1 MKLKRLEIKGFK
13 SFADKLNLEFDD
25 GITCIVGPNGS
36 GKSNIADAIRW
47 VLGEQSAKSLRG
59 AKMDEIVF
67 SGTQTRKP
75 LGMAEVCMHIDNS
88 QGKLNT
94 EFNEVEIKRRVY
106 RSGEAEYLINDSA
119 CRLKDIYDLFYDTG
133 IGKEGYSIIGQGKI
147 DEILNNKPAERRS
160 FFEEATGI
168 SKYRI
173 RLKDTE
179 KKLDEEKQNLTRVND
194 IVSELTNQIEPLC
207 EQSEK
212 AEKYLIIKEKLEEDE
227 LNIYIYDYKKAK
239 EQVDNIEGKEDALKK
254 ENVGASDKLLQ
265 VKSDKTKLYEEHNKV
280 KEEMENKKRE
290 LSHLELEVE
299 RKDGET
305 KIIEEKINNA
315 QSGIKELNE
324 RKNSLLDAL
333 KLKQELLSKVSA
345 EYKIILSNIE
355 KKEQLLLLKQEH
367 YEMLDTATKDKE
379 NDLENIKTDIA
390 DKINKSYDLK
400 TEKEKLIFVV
410 DSLKEKLASL
420 ISEIANTDKTALG
433 IDNEIIVNKK
443 QLDLYLL
450 QKKNVGDKI
459 SELTNKQTEY
469 AKEIINLQNKE
480 RESSKDLSNIRS
492 KHNVYVDMKNHHE
505 GYGKSIKTILELKK
519 NNEIKWKGICGV
531 LGELINV
538 NEGYEIAVDVALGA
552 RVQNIVVDE
561 EKTAK
566 EVIDFLK
573 QNKHGR
579 ATFLPI
585 SSVKSN
591 ERKSLAK
598 NILLEAGVLGVLSDF
613 VTCEDIYSS
622 IVDSMLGKTIVI
634 DNIENAIIFAKKY
647 KYAYK
652 VVTLEG
658 EVFNAGGSVTGG
670 SISSNTANLFTRSRE
685 IEVLKVNIEK
695 LEVDINRQHEDIK
708 KVTESKQLE
717 ERELIIKNK
726 ELQNLEYELVKIKN
740 NYEMIERAKSDSLEK
755 NSRSTLEKASIKKQL
770 IEIEEEIKYKEM
782 KVKEVEENIEES
794 KQKIETHRS
803 SLDAEKL
810 SKFNIT
816 EEITTIK
823 VELSGIMQKNTTGK
837 EEQSRLEQEVS
848 GIADEVKE
856 LETKIEGHNV
866 LIDKN
871 VEAKK
876 LLIQKI
882 QIEKDIIIGLSKK
895 TEVDGKTF
903 IDFENKMKVAD
914 EEIIELSTKINATQ
928 DKIYKLENSNVE
940 YKIKM
945 ENIEEQLFE
954 KYKLTYDEAKAH
966 ENDKFSYNK
975 AKESIREYKS
985 QIERLGNVN
994 LDAIEQYKTIK
1005 ERYDFL
1011 VYQRDDIQK
1020 AEKKLEEIIRELLQA
1035 MQKQFEYE
1043 FKEIDKNFDEI
1054 FKEMFGGGRAH
1065 LKLVNEENTLESGIE
1080 IVVEPPGKHLQNIM
1094 LLSGGEKALTAISLL
1109 FAILKLRPS
1118 PFCVLDEIEAA
1129 LDDANVTRYANYIK
1143 NYSKNTQFLVITH
1156 RKGTMEISDYLYGV
1170 TMQEK
1175 GISKVISVKL
1185 EEVEG

>member
-1 MKLKRLEIKGFK
+1 MKLKQLKIKGFK

-59 AKMDEIVF
+59 TKMDEIIF
-67 SGTQTRKP
+67 SGTETRKP
-75 LGMAEVCMHIDNS
+75 QGMAEVSMLIDNS
-88 QGKLNT
+88 QYKLNT
-94 EFNEVEIKRRVY
+94 TFSEVEIKRRVY
-106 RSGEAEYLINDSA
+106 RSGEAEYLINDSG

-212 AEKYLIIKEKLEEDE
+212 AHKYLGIKEKLEIDE

-239 EQVDNIEGKEDALKK
+239 EQIDAIQGKEDVFKK
-254 ENVGASDKLLQ
+254 EIAGASDELLHA
-265 VKSDKTKLYEEHNKV
+265 KSDKTKLYDEHNKV
-280 KEEMENKKRE
+280 KEEVENEKRE

-299 RKDGET
+299 RKDGEV
-305 KIIEEKINNA
+305 KIIEEKMSNA
-315 QSGIKELNE
+315 QLSIKESNE
-324 RKNSLLDAL
+324 RKTSLLDVL
-333 KLKQELLSKVSA
+333 KSKEGLLKEVRA
-345 EYKIILSNIE
+345 EYKTILSNIE
-355 KKEQLLLLKQEH
+355 KNEQLLLMKQEH
-367 YEMLDTATKDKE
+367 YSMLDIATKDKE

-390 DKINKSYDLK
+390 NKINKSYDLK

-410 DSLKEKLASL
+410 ESLKEKLL
-420 ISEIANTDKTALG
+420 LLEDEIANRDKTTLF
-433 IDNEIIVNKK
+433 IDNEIIINKK
-443 QLDLYLL
+443 QLDTYLM
-450 QKKNVGDKI
+450 QKKNVEDKI
-459 SELTNKQTEY
+459 SELTNKQSEY
-469 AKEIINLQNKE
+469 AKEIMNLQNNE
-480 RESSKDLSNIRS
+480 RESSKELSNIRS

-519 NNEIKWKGICGV
+519 NNETKWKGICGV

-538 NEGYEIAVDVALGA
+538 KEGFEVALDVSLGA
-552 RVQNIVVDE
+552 RVQNIIVDE
-561 EKTAK
+561 EHTAK
-566 EVIDFLK
+566 QVIDFLK
-573 QNKHGR
+573 QNKQGR

-585 SSVKSN
+585 SSVKSS
-591 ERKSLAK
+591 ERKSISK
-598 NILLEAGVLGVLSDF
+598 NILTETGVLGVMSDF
-613 VTCEDIYSS
+613 VTCDDIYSD
-622 IVDSMLGKTIVI
+622 IIDNMLGKTIII
-634 DNIENAIIFAKKY
+634 DVIENAIIFSKKY

-658 EVFNAGGSVTGG
+658 EVFNAGGSITGG
-670 SISSNTANLFTRSRE
+670 SISSNTASLFTRSRE
-685 IEVLKVNIEK
+685 IEVLKTNIEK
-695 LEVDINRQHEDIK
+695 LEVEINKQHENIK

-717 ERELIIKNK
+717 ESELLIKNK

-740 NYEMIERAKSDSLEK
+740 NYEMIERAKIDSLEK
-755 NSRSTLEKASIKKQL
+755 NSRSTIEKANIEKQQ

-782 KVKEVEENIEES
+782 QIKEVEENIEQS
-794 KQKIETHRS
+794 KQKIETYRN

-810 SKFNIT
+810 SKFNIA

-837 EEQSRLEQEVS
+837 EEQERLEQEVLDVES
-848 GIADEVKE
+848 EIKE
-856 LETKIEGHNV
+856 LETRIEGFNSS
-866 LIDKN
+866 IYKN
-871 VEAKK
+871 VETKK
-876 LLIQKI
+876 LLVQKM
-882 QIEKDIIIGLSKK
+882 QTEKDKIIELSKRI
-895 TEVDGKTF
+895 EVDGKAF
-903 IDFENKMKVAD
+903 IEFENKMKALD
-914 EEIIELSTKINATQ
+914 EIIVELNTKINVTQ
-928 DKIYKLENSNVE
+928 DKIYKLENSSIE

-954 KYKLTYDEAKAH
+954 KYKLTYDEAETHKD
-966 ENDKFSYNK
+966 DKFSYTK

-985 QIERLGNVN
+985 QIEKLGNVN

-1143 NYSKNTQFLVITH
+1143 NYSKNTQFLVVTH
-1156 RKGTMEISDYLYGV
+1156 RKGTMEIADYLYGV

-1185 EEVEG
+1185 EEVV